1 MGSTHVKVSRL
12 GCAFAIVTPKEV
24 LLKLKDYI
32 CLHNYCFR
40 SFFYLFVTRFVR
52 LAQLA
57 TIFVSLSLLVIILPI
72 AYFRATVDEFALLFF
87 LLPLLM
93 AFRLQSSTHHSTCPI
108 LRSIALS
115 VTTSNIIRSSPGLEW
130 LDKQIMNP
138 IVMHLSPRGETKVV
152 AS

>member
-12 GCAFAIVTPKEV
+12 GYAFAIVTPEEV

-40 SFFYLFVTRFVR
+40 SFFTRFVR

-115 VTTSNIIRSSPGLEW
+115 VTTSNIIRPSPGLEW